1 MWTMERALSGALL
14 AVVPAAFIIPHTIA
28 DYALALALVV
38 HVHWGV
44 EAIAVDYIRP
54 SIFGPVI
61 PKVALMAVYVMSALA
76 LGGLFYFNYTDC
88 GLVTGIRMAWKKL

>member
-1 MWTMERALSGALL
+1 MERILSGVLIA
-14 AVVPAAFIIPHTIA
+14 AVPGAFLVHHSIA
-28 DYALALALVV
+28 DYVLALALVV

-44 EAIAVDYIRP
+44 EAIVVDYIRP

-61 PKVALMAVYVMSALA
+61 PKVALTAIYLISALS